1 MNRSTHQGATCSR
14 LHNSP
19 LQDGVN
25 DASTNPLPGSC
36 KVRGASSKV
45 VLYSTGTCLQF
56 LMLLQLALTKSI
68 STLLNSPLAQP
79 LQSMPVCTVPRRD
92 WPYKKAPTEYT
103 LLYEGHVLAVSLADN
118 KVMYPWDPP
127 RGPTLQS
134 IPVRSEVRRDF
145 VDEKPRIKSSVSLT
159 LSNPEESAVETPIFL
174 NIFKVT
180 TERLDEVGVYTRD
193 ESFNSKEQG
202 IYDEIVWKIL
212 VRPGYTPYKWHK
224 SCGLIFLIFRFVD
237 AGASDLK

>member
-1 MNRSTHQGATCSR
+1 MSIVVMNRSTHQGATC
-14 LHNSP
+14 HNSP

-25 DASTNPLPGSC
+25 DARFNPLPGSC
-36 KVRGASSKV
+36 KVVRSYASSKV
-45 VLYSTGTCLQF
+45 VFIYYRYVFAIPDAFATCASKEHLDIAQR
-56 LMLLQLALTKSI
+56 
-68 STLLNSPLAQP
+68 SPRAKV
-79 LQSMPVCTVPRRD
+79 LQSMPVDRTVPRRD

-103 LLYEGHVLAVSLADN
+103 LVYEGHVLAVSLADN

-174 NIFKVT
+174 NIFKVA
-180 TERLDEVGVYTRD
+180 TERLV
-193 ESFNSKEQG
+193 S
-202 IYDEIVWKIL
+202 IL
-212 VRPGYTPYKWHK
+212 VMNRSTQKNK
-224 SCGLIFLIFRFVD
+224 
-237 AGASDLK
+237 A

>member
-1 MNRSTHQGATCSR
+1 MNRSTHQGATC
-14 LHNSP
+14 HNSP

-25 DASTNPLPGSC
+25 DARFYPLPKG
-36 KVRGASSKV
+36 GARWKKRPAK
-45 VLYSTGTCLQF
+45 LYLYITGTRLQF
-56 LMLLQLALTKSI
+56 LMLLQLALPKSI
-68 STLLNSPLAQP
+68 STLLNSPLAKV
-79 LQSMPVCTVPRRD
+79 LQSMPVDRTVPRRD

-103 LLYEGHVLAVSLADN
+103 LVYEGHVLAVSLADN

-180 TERLDEVGVYTRD
+180 TERLV
-193 ESFNSKEQG
+193 S
-202 IYDEIVWKIL
+202 IL
-212 VRPGYTPYKWHK
+212 VMNRSTQKNK
-224 SCGLIFLIFRFVD
+224 
-237 AGASDLK
+237 A